1 MVGVGVGLGLR
12 LALYYCLALSAFQC
26 RQSCINSRCHI
37 YIVYLYATA
46 YIQYAKDVFVKMIFC
61 VEANIIYIVFELN
74 YTRSAV
80 SS

>member
-1 MVGVGVGLGLR
+1 MHFNVDSHVSI
-12 LALYYCLALSAFQC
+12 AAA
-26 RQSCINSRCHI
+26 I
-37 YIVYLYATA
+37 YILYLYATA

-80 SS
+80 RS

>member
-1 MVGVGVGLGLR
+1 MHFNVDSHVSIAAV
-12 LALYYCLALSAFQC
+12 
-26 RQSCINSRCHI
+26 I
-37 YIVYLYATA
+37 YIYATA